1 MGDTGQGGKRTAPP
15 WWTMAIQAV
24 GAAAG
29 IAALTTFVGGAMLWL
44 RFDGLDLPADRAVAL
59 LPREL
64 LLVVGAQAMVVPLAL
79 GLGALLWLTVLDPL
93 DRDGEIEPHF
103 WWAFLPSVVLLVIAM
118 FAFTADLDV
127 PVIAIATV
135 VGVLGVIAIVQ
146 TARRTAAVRNIA
158 WVVFAVFVGLGAVVN
173 VLHMR
178 FEPEMEPVAALLVSG
193 EAEAQEAEGGGESV
207 PSARGL
213 AGFFVG
219 ETDERLWFVSLPGN
233 GDPGDPFAD
242 AAVDRVVGIPRDQVT
257 RIAMRA
263 PAGVRADEPG
273 REQAHTL
280 LADLQVS
287 VTGREEAAQPVTTTL
302 PEVAFAPLV
311 HLHADERWLPMSARG
326 FVDQS
331 VLYWANRGGD
341 CDRVAIAAGRHTEA
355 AAEGRLAR
363 IRAERLARADPYEH
377 RQSARCGPR
386 AGTFRSD
393 QLTRPYAAGKPRPA
407 GLARRQGFYL
417 DLDDSVRG
425 GRGEVDDEGPQSYLR
440 NVPVYVESQD
450 APLSD
455 DERAQLPDGET
466 ATGGL
471 VLTYWMLY
479 GLSEPPGPSPAMRA
493 FVHEGD
499 WERISVRIAKLGP
512 EDSDRYL
519 PLSAR
524 YHYHEHS
531 REIPW
536 YAVRRVVGGTG
547 VEQGGATHP
556 VVYSAEGSH
565 ASYWRAGRYEAVYE
579 PGGRRL
585 LAVHD
590 DAITCPE
597 CPQWH
602 TWKLTRPVRGELWYG
617 FGGAWGKVG
626 ASAAT
631 TGPLGPSRYKLS
643 VPEDPT
649 TVLVGGDPPVPS
661 APTEVEETGREE

>member
-1 MGDTGQGGKRTAPP
+1 MPR
-15 WWTMAIQAV
+15 WWATAIQVV

-29 IAALTTFVGGAMLWL
+29 ITALATFVGGAMLWL
-44 RFDGLDLPADRAVAL
+44 RFDGLHLPADRAVAL

-93 DRDGEIEPHF
+93 DDRGRVESRF
-103 WWAFLPSVVLLVIAM
+103 WWVFLPSVVVLVIAM
-118 FAFTADLDV
+118 FAFTADLDL

-135 VGVLGVIAIVQ
+135 VGALGVIAIAQ
-146 TARRTAAVRNIA
+146 TARRSVLVRNIG

-173 VLHMR
+173 VLQMR
-178 FEPEMEPVAALLVSG
+178 FDPEMEPVAALLVPG
-193 EAEAQEAEGGGESV
+193 EAAEEGDGESGGAGTDTT
-207 PSARGL
+207 ARGL

-257 RIAMRA
+257 RIAMRE
-263 PAGVRADEPG
+263 PTGVRADEPG

-287 VTGREEAAQPVTTTL
+287 VTGREEVTQPVTTTL

-326 FVDQS
+326 FVDHS
-331 VLYWANRGGD
+331 VLYWSNRGGD
-341 CDRVAIAAGRHTEA
+341 CDRVPIASGRRSERA
-355 AAEGRLAR
+355 ADGGLER
-363 IRAERLARADPYEH
+363 IRDERLARLDPYAH
-377 RQSARCGPR
+377 RQTARCAPA
-386 AGTFRSD
+386 AGTFRAD
-393 QLTRPYAAGKPRPA
+393 QLTRPYAGGKPRPA
-407 GLARRQGFYL
+407 ALARRHGFYL
-417 DLDDSVRG
+417 DLDDDVR
-425 GRGEVDDEGPQSYLR
+425 RGHDEIDDEGPQAYLR
-440 NVPVYVESQD
+440 NVPVYVDSQRVSLT
-450 APLSD
+450 A
-455 DERAQLPDGET
+455 DERAQLPAGET

-479 GLSEPPGPSPAMRA
+479 GLSEPPGPDPAMNA

-499 WERISVRIAKLGP
+499 WERISVRLAKLEP
-512 EDSDRYL
+512 QDSDRYL

-524 YHYHEHS
+524 YHYHDHS

-547 VEQGGATHP
+547 ADQGGATHP

-590 DAITCPE
+590 DAIACPD

-602 TWKLTRPVRGELWYG
+602 TWKLTRPVRAELWYG

-631 TGPLGPSRYKLS
+631 TGPLGPSPYKLT
-643 VPEDPT
+643 VPDDPT
-649 TVLVGGDPPVPS
+649 TVLVGGEPPVPS
-661 APTEVEETGREE
+661 APTEVEETGLEE